1 MSNTEILAALL
12 TAGLPLFL
20 LSLALVSW
28 ALHHGWLAGETV
40 KELQLS
46 LEALAKSRKDKN
58 NRQKI
63 DAPLVKWLRFGG
75 GFYGLV
81 ALYTWLL
88 IEWED
93 VAEFLQGLAD
103 IVLNV
108 DAGGLVGLL
117 IALFVES
124 MMNFVTAIAWPA
136 YWLGESR
143 DAWILLLV
151 AYAGY
156 WLGIKAALYA
166 WRRGW
171 VSCVID
177 RVAALRAHVTGRRQ

>member
-1 MSNTEILAALL
+1 MTLTELLAALL

-28 ALHHGWLAGETV
+28 ALHQGWLAGETV

-46 LEALAKSRKDKN
+46 LEALAKTQKDKHN
-58 NRQKI
+58 SQRI
-63 DAPLVKWLRFGG
+63 DAPLVKWFRFGG

-88 IEWED
+88 VEWED
-93 VAEFLQGLAD
+93 VADFLGGLAD
-103 IVLNV
+103 IVVNI

-117 IALFVES
+117 IELFIES

-136 YWLGESR
+136 YWLGQSR
-143 DAWILLLV
+143 GAWVMLFV

-156 WLGIKAALYA
+156 WLGIKAALYG

-171 VSCVID
+171 VSNVIG
-177 RVAALRAHVTGRRQ
+177 RVAALPGQVRGRGQ